1 MCDVFI
7 SPSLN
12 AWLAV
17 NMPGGHGAGD
27 ADGHDVCG
35 PGSGAGRPGTG
46 MGSAGVFFLSCENID
61 IIAR

>member
-46 MGSAGVFFLSCENID
+46 MGSAGVFFVL
-61 IIAR
+61 